1 MAEPAAMQPK
11 KTISEIARPRARTQL
26 GSAVWAETLRLVSTV
41 IQPRP
46 QRTAPGRA
54 EAVLVASPSAAIAAA
69 TATVPAAAR
78 RFASAVG
85 RIFGNETGRASCR
98 DRVGP
103 YVLNHVGAA

>member
-1 MAEPAAMQPK
+1 MAVPAAMQPK

-78 RFASAVG
+78 RFASAFG
-85 RIFGNETGRASCR
+85 RSEEHTSELQSLMRNSYAVFC
-98 DRVGP
+98 
-103 YVLNHVGAA
+103 LK

>member
-69 TATVPAAAR
+69 TDRKSVVKGKR
-78 RFASAVG
+78 VSVRVDLGG
-85 RIFGNETGRASCR
+85 RSIITKKKN
-98 DRVGP
+98 
-103 YVLNHVGAA
+103 NK